1 MMTTPLIKLIIKLL
15 NYDLLKSQDF
25 HYFQSFVSTFCLS
38 VVLGPYQTAG
48 IWLCYTEGKRAEG
61 WRLPN

>member
-15 NYDLLKSQDF
+15 NHDLLKSQDF

-38 VVLGPYQTAG
+38 VVLRPYQAAG
-48 IWLCYTEGKRAEG
+48 IWLRYTEG
-61 WRLPN
+61 